1 MRISVTD
8 RCNLRCNYCMPN
20 GIVRVPMAEILTYE
34 EIALVCTQAAVLGID
49 RFRITGGEPLVR
61 KDCAVLVS
69 MLKQIRGVRHLAL
82 TTNGVL
88 LAGELKPCLC
98 YADNVPIRDILRSG
112 GADREQRIR
121 EKIRGAVEMK
131 PQAHCFER
139 REAVTENRN
148 MSQIGG

>member
-88 LAGELKPCLC
+88 LAGELEALL
-98 YADNVPIRDILRSG
+98 AAGIDAVNISLDTM
-112 GADREQRIR
+112 DRAQYRTIT
-121 EKIRGAVEMK
+121 G
-131 PQAHCFER
+131 QD
-139 REAVTENRN
+139 
-148 MSQIGG
+148 